1 MNDEQIIEAAISE
14 HASTRD
20 AIKWAMD
27 KVRRD
32 AVVRKLTEEFKE
44 IKKVNSDLKIDES
57 KLLSLLGKTKEDFG
71 RFRVAFLDG
80 DYIVVKTRN
89 GGGNRE
95 QYQSVFD
102 EMAMHPLYSHDEDND
117 FDCTYAS
124 IYFHLPPDE
133 QPVAWIYTSK
143 LGGHEEYITR
153 YASELTTYKADKVTP
168 LYLRPAHAVVRQLV
182 EALEQ
187 LRSIVK
193 IHSAATSNNFAW
205 AEMDFAKEALAAFA
219 KATGGSDE

>member
-1 MNDEQIIEAAISE
+1 MSDEQIIEAAIAG
-14 HASTRD
+14 HASTRE

-32 AVVRKLTEEFKE
+32 AVVRKLKEEFKE
-44 IKKVNSDLKIDES
+44 IKKVNSDLKMDES

-133 QPVAWIYTSK
+133 QPVAWIDSRSLDTISDFDATVYAK
-143 LGGHEEYITR
+143 GGFDF
-153 YASELTTYKADKVTP
+153 AQP

-182 EALEQ
+182 EALRMVLDDPDSLDGRPRTYECVQ
-187 LRSIVK
+187 
-193 IHSAATSNNFAW
+193 
-205 AEMDFAKEALAAFA
+205 EALAAFA
-219 KATGGSDE
+219 KATGGSDD